1 LVRKQI
7 KFYRNTAA
15 AEEVVTGAAGFLAG
29 LADFPIWL
37 TLKMKMLFEI
47 ASIYGFDVKN
57 YKERIYISIFSTLFP
72 ARKTETVFS
81 KYLKTG
87 RTKHKNFP
95 GILMSSDGEISTG
108 GSRLSGLG

>member
-1 LVRKQI
+1 
-7 KFYRNTAA
+7 
-15 AEEVVTGAAGFLAG
+15 
-29 LADFPIWL
+29 
-37 TLKMKMLFEI
+37 MKMLFEI

-57 YKERIYISIFSTLFP
+57 YKERIYILHIFHSLFP